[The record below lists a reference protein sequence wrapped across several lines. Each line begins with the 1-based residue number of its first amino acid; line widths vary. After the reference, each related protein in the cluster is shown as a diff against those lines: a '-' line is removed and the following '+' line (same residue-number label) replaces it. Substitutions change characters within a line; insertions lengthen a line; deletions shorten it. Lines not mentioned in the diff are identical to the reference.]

1 MLDRKSPTVVIIR
14 AQRAGKSAATAVA
27 RPGRAL
33 RAPRVNVEFVESSAF
48 IEAKLGVWRV
58 GVIWLDPATSK
69 WLWSL
74 DLTLLSKQAQRAAT
88 VEIAKAMVAS
98 RIRNWCEAA
107 GLASVRGRQ

>member
-1 MLDRKSPTVVIIR
+1 MLDRKAPTVVIIR
-14 AQRAGKSAATAVA
+14 AQRAGNAATAVA
-27 RPGRAL
+27 RPGRAR
-33 RAPRVNVEFVESSAF
+33 RAPRVNLEFVESSAF

-107 GLASVRGRQ
+107 GLASVRGGQ